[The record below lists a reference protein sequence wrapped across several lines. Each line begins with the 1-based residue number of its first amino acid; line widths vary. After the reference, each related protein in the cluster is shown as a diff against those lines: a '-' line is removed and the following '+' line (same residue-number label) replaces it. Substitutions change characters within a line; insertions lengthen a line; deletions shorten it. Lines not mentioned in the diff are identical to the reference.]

1 MTAAAATAAGRW
13 VGSQW
18 SERCSWRRLVGRG
31 GCRLVAGRL
40 TLPEAERAW
49 FSPAPTCV
57 HRAGMQHA
65 SARSR
70 LALYVVVWRC
80 VTSYSVVRRCE
91 SLYFVLA
98 IRRSFSL
105 ESGGGFK
112 ERGFSFCFVLAIWR
126 SFSLE
131 GGGGFKVV
139 QCAAGLQGEEDAEQ
153 QQNCWWGA
161 CRQALGGGVRTRVGF
176 GDSRDGGRHF
186 FCFFF
191 HGWELHFFF
200 YGRMPSTLWVAQ
212 VWVFMAQEEKRLDC
226 DRTLVRVRR
235 CKSCVVACRDACP
248 QIRAGRVQRR
258 GQG

>member
-1 MTAAAATAAGRW
+1 MVRALQLAAP
-13 VGSQW
+13 
-18 SERCSWRRLVGRG
+18 RRRG

-57 HRAGMQHA
+57 QRAGMQHA

-80 VTSYSVVRRCE
+80 VTFYSVVRRCE

-153 QQNCWWGA
+153 QQ
-161 CRQALGGGVRTRVGF
+161 
-176 GDSRDGGRHF
+176 S
-186 FCFFF
+186 
-191 HGWELHFFF
+191 E
-200 YGRMPSTLWVAQ
+200 P
-212 VWVFMAQEEKRLDC
+212 
-226 DRTLVRVRR
+226 
-235 CKSCVVACRDACP
+235 P
-248 QIRAGRVQRR
+248 
-258 GQG
+258 

>member
-57 HRAGMQHA
+57 QRAGMQHA

-161 CRQALGGGVRTRVGF
+161 CRQALGGGARTRVRL
-176 GDSRDGGRHF
+176 GDSRDGGRRFFFVFLPWMGAPFFLLRQNAKHF
-186 FCFFF
+186 F
-191 HGWELHFFF
+191 GLHKF
-200 YGRMPSTLWVAQ
+200 GLWWCRWKCA
-212 VWVFMAQEEKRLDC
+212 WNATGARA
-226 DRTLVRVRR
+226 RVP
-235 CKSCVVACRDACP
+235 V
-248 QIRAGRVQRR
+248 
-258 GQG
+258 

>member
-1 MTAAAATAAGRW
+1 MEAIVSVFYIVCGF
-13 VGSQW
+13 VG
-18 SERCSWRRLVGRG
+18 V
-31 GCRLVAGRL
+31 
-40 TLPEAERAW
+40 
-49 FSPAPTCV
+49 CV
-57 HRAGMQHA
+57 W
-65 SARSR
+65 ARSR

-80 VTSYSVVRRCE
+80 VTFYSVVRRCE

-153 QQNCWWGA
+153 QQSCWWGA
-161 CRQALGGGVRTRVGF
+161 RRQALGGGARTRVRL
-176 GDSRDGGRHF
+176 GDSRDGGRRFFFVF
-186 FCFFF
+186 FCCGRQLF
-191 HGWELHFFF
+191 FFF
-200 YGRMPSTLWVAQ
+200 YGRMPSTLLGCTSLGFHGTGGNALGLRPDARARSQ
-212 VWVFMAQEEKRLDC
+212 V
-226 DRTLVRVRR
+226 